1 MTTRWCL
8 ASIFTAASLFGAASA
23 AQAASTT
30 AHALVVSGVAG
41 HAGGPQFACA
51 TSGPQPLEGQYFGSA
66 SVGLPTEG
74 YAYCGL
80 AGGFQATTGAGI
92 STANEAVTAGF
103 SGGTHSQTA
112 TATADY
118 GVLKAASSGTNS
130 TTATGGFVYHAGDAA
145 AYSTDTLPVPIG
157 AAFVQLGLG
166 IDGSA
171 SITGNS
177 QTLTILDYQINS
189 GPIYEAFIGN
199 LVGTTA
205 SAIGLDGTLNGYA
218 PVAGFTVGPGSLSGS
233 GTVTSFRTAITG
245 ATFDLTLALLAS
257 SFPAIASDSF
267 PINVADNGFADT
279 SRLTSLRFFDAAGNP
294 IAFGTLTGASGR
306 LYDADGV
313 HTAVVNGVPEPAS
326 WALMLVGFA
335 GLGIRQRRVRRLACQ
350 RRVRRLA

>member
-1 MTTRWCL
+1 MRSAGTHAVIL
-8 ASIFTAASLFGAASA
+8 SISLIFAVPARP
-23 AQAASTT
+23 ASTT
-30 AHALVVSGVAG
+30 AHALVVSGLAG
-41 HAGGPQFACA
+41 HTGGPEFACA
-51 TSGPQPLEGQYFGSA
+51 SSGPQPLEGQYFGSA

-80 AGGFQATTGAGI
+80 AGGFQANSGGGI
-92 STANEAVTAGF
+92 SAASEAVTASFG
-103 SGGTHSQTA
+103 GGTHSQTA

-118 GVLKAASSGTNS
+118 GVLKASSSGSNS
-130 TTATGGFVYHAGDAA
+130 TTSTGGFVYHAGDAA
-145 AYSTDTLPVPIG
+145 AYSADTLPVPTG

-177 QTLTILDYQINS
+177 QTLTILDYRINS

-199 LVGTTA
+199 LVGTT
-205 SAIGLDGTLNGYA
+205 SSVIGLNGTFSGYA
-218 PVAGFTVGPGSLSGS
+218 PVAGFTVVPGSLFGS

-257 SFPAIASDSF
+257 SFPAIANATN
-267 PINVADNGFADT
+267 PLNTADNSFADT
-279 SRLTSLRFFDAAGNP
+279 SRLTSLSFFDAAGNP

-313 HTAVVNGVPEPAS
+313 HTAAVGGVPEPAS
-326 WALMLVGFA
+326 WALLVIGFGLVGA
-335 GLGIRQRRVRRLACQ
+335 LSRRRGLAC
-350 RRVRRLA
+350 